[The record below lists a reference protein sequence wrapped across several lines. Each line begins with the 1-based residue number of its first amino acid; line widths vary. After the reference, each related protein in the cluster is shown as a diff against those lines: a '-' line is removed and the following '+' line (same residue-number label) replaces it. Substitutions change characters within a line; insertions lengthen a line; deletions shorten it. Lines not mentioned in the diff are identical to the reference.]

1 MNKRSLYYLKAF
13 GYEYFDEQKQ
23 IRHFNLSFKELNERV
38 KTCNLC
44 HFSKLRKY
52 SLIEKEAKNAK
63 ILIYQAFIDKE
74 ENESGKFFASKNKQE
89 FLRLC
94 KDLLN
99 LKEDE
104 IYFSYMFK
112 CFSNF
117 KIDDQALKLCLPYF
131 YNELDFIKAK
141 IILCLGQEAFASLGF
156 GNFQK
161 YKGQCMRFNNALL
174 LSSYDLNFLSKNPSF
189 YTEFI
194 EDIKKIKGYL

>member
-13 GYEYFDEQKQ
+13 GFEYFNDQRQ
-23 IRHFNLSFKELNERV
+23 IKHCNLSFKELNERIRA
-38 KTCNLC
+38 CNLC
-44 HFSKLRKY
+44 YFSKLRKH
-52 SLIEKEAKNAK
+52 SLMEKEAKNAK

-74 ENESGKFFASKNKQE
+74 ENESGEFFASKNKQE

-94 KDLLN
+94 KELLN

-117 KIDDQALKLCLPYF
+117 KVDDQALKLCLPYF
-131 YNELDFIKAK
+131 YNELEFVKAK
-141 IILCLGQEAFASLGF
+141 IILCLGQEAFVSLGF
-156 GNFQK
+156 ENFQK
-161 YKGQCMRFNNALL
+161 YKGQYMRYNNALL
-174 LSSYDLNFLSKNPSF
+174 LPSYDLEFLNKNPSF
-189 YTEFI
+189 YVDFI